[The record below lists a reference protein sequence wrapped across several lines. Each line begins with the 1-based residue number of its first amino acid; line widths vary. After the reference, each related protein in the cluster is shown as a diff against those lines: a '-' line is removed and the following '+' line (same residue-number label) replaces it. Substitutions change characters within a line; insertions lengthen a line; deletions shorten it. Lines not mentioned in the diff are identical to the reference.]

1 MCPETM
7 FPRQAESYHSI
18 PCRSISMPGDR
29 GLEGAHVRR
38 RGITMLSLAR
48 RHSQCTAGLRPTGW
62 EASPRGRAGE
72 AASRGG
78 TRPWT
83 LGTGARCPLRG
94 PCELRCCV
102 NMDEGTSSDPPRDG
116 LTLAESRDVEIHG
129 RDIRSAQQAECFNL
143 THPPLL
149 SSF

>member
-1 MCPETM
+1 MY
-7 FPRQAESYHSI
+7 AAGES
-18 PCRSISMPGDR
+18 PCSPWPGDTLSVPQALGPLDGR
-29 GLEGAHVRR
+29 PAHEG
-38 RGITMLSLAR
+38 GQAR
-48 RHSQCTAGLRPTGW
+48 LQVAGG
-62 EASPRGRAGE
+62 A
-72 AASRGG
+72 
-78 TRPWT
+78 RPWI